1 MTYPAPSGGSDL
13 TEDRMR
19 EILGEVDLEYL
30 LERDGALTEEI
41 IWEDE
46 LSLSE
51 KQRLAI
57 ARLIYNKPRYA
68 ILDEC
73 SSAITAHMEQRLYK
87 ICLESGITYIV
98 SAATVGLGCDCCV
111 TLTVGRCCRTDHRSP
126 PNPASLRVFWSG
138 ARPKL
143 FR

>member
-30 LERDGALTEEI
+30 LERDGALTEDI

-57 ARLIYNKPRYA
+57 ARLIYHKPTYA

-73 SSAITAHMEQRLYK
+73 TSAVSSVCEERLYWM
-87 ICLESGITYIV
+87 LVQHGITYMCV
-98 SAATVGLGCDCCV
+98 CAGTVA
-111 TLTVGRCCRTDHRSP
+111 RS
-126 PNPASLRVFWSG
+126 
-138 ARPKL
+138 
-143 FR
+143 

>member
-1 MTYPAPSGGSDL
+1 MFYIPQSKTAAFSRLCARGCEPAHTEGAAAEPYQVVGTLLDQMTYPAPSGGSDL

-30 LERDGALTEEI
+30 LERDGALTEDI

-73 SSAITAHMEQRLYK
+73 
-87 ICLESGITYIV
+87 
-98 SAATVGLGCDCCV
+98 
-111 TLTVGRCCRTDHRSP
+111 
-126 PNPASLRVFWSG
+126 
-138 ARPKL
+138 
-143 FR
+143 

>member
-30 LERDGALTEEI
+30 LERDGALTEDI

-73 SSAITAHMEQRLYK
+73 SR
-87 ICLESGITYIV
+87 
-98 SAATVGLGCDCCV
+98 
-111 TLTVGRCCRTDHRSP
+111 
-126 PNPASLRVFWSG
+126 
-138 ARPKL
+138 
-143 FR
+143 

>member
-57 ARLIYNKPRYA
+57 ATSTSTRVLMSGRA
-68 ILDEC
+68 
-73 SSAITAHMEQRLYK
+73 TA
-87 ICLESGITYIV
+87 S
-98 SAATVGLGCDCCV
+98 TVCI
-111 TLTVGRCCRTDHRSP
+111 
-126 PNPASLRVFWSG
+126 SLF
-138 ARPKL
+138 L
-143 FR
+143 